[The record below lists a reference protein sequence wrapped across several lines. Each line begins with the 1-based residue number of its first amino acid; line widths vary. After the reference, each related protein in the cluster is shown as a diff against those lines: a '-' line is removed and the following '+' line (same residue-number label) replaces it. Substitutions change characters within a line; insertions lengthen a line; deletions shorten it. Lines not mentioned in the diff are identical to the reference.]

1 MSGCKIIT
9 SRDEKGRP
17 RDQRNFL
24 IDDMRSF
31 CHLFFLII
39 IRSRDRGA
47 EFNIIEIQIYL
58 VLIENVEIVDFSEK
72 NLNFL

>member
-1 MSGCKIIT
+1 MPGCKIIT

-31 CHLFFLII
+31 CHLVFLIP